1 MKHRNTKLILLA
13 FLLTAGSLTLWAQQG
28 QEPDARRPDQSD
40 RRSRFRRRFELTDE
54 QQAELLEQIKAHRP
68 EEYEQ
73 LMKMKESQ
81 PRRYRWILAERWRWY
96 QRYKSMPAPVQKA
109 LLTQYEARVRIA
121 RIRKALAD
129 DPSDQQ
135 RRALAA
141 KLKTQVAALFDAN
154 QTIRTHFLKKLE
166 EKLERFRNELADRSE
181 KRDKLIAE
189 HVQKILDDPDAESS
203 SRGRSLLQHDR

>member
-1 MKHRNTKLILLA
+1 MKHRNIKLILLA
-13 FLLTAGSLTLWAQQG
+13 VLLTAGSLTLWAQQAE
-28 QEPDARRPDQSD
+28 EPEPRRPNESD
-40 RRSRFRRRFELTDE
+40 RRSRFRRRFELTDS

-96 QRYKSMPAPVQKA
+96 QRYKSMPASVQKA

-121 RIRKALAD
+121 RIRKALVD

-135 RRALAA
+135 RQTLAA
-141 KLKTQVAALFDAN
+141 ELKTQVAALFDAN

-166 EKLERFRNELADRSE
+166 EKLERFRKELDDRAE
-181 KRDKLIAE
+181 QRDKLVSE
-189 HVQKILDDPDAESS
+189 HVQKILDDPEAESS
-203 SRGRSLLQHDR
+203 SRRRPLLHGDQ